1 MSKIKVGFLGL
12 GRIAD
17 LHQAGYVN
25 NPDAELYAIC
35 DTNSE
40 TLQLRQQQWGVPKAY
55 TSFAQMLLDPQ
66 LDAVE
71 ILTPTH
77 LHAQNTIEA
86 LEAGKHVS
94 VQKPMANTLEE
105 ADAMIAAAEK
115 AGKLLKVSDNY
126 SHYEPIVLAKRMID
140 EGKIGTPTNI
150 RFKLISGGSGGWEV
164 PMTAW
169 GWRVQESQAGRGLQ
183 TFDHGYHFWT
193 TAYWLFGEVDKVSA
207 WIDYIDGFVDSPAT
221 IMWKYKEP
229 FRYGVCDYCYE
240 TEMPMPYKYYAC
252 DEWFEISGSKGIILI
267 NRCSGQL
274 KSGPAVQ
281 YFDGQWHDIHCEYD
295 DWGEGFKGSTRNF
308 AAAISGHEPANLTA
322 EQGRYVLK
330 FDLAIQKSNMLN
342 REVYVDELDER
353 DPESYFAKRHADE
366 IENKRNRRI
375 PLEELAQKFGLGEML
390 KK

>member
-140 EGKIGTPTNI
+140 EGKIGKPTNI
-150 RFKLISGGSGGWEV
+150 RFKLISGCSGGWEV

-169 GWRVQESQAGRGLQ
+169 GWRVQESQAGR
-183 TFDHGYHFWT
+183 
-193 TAYWLFGEVDKVSA
+193 
-207 WIDYIDGFVDSPAT
+207 
-221 IMWKYKEP
+221 
-229 FRYGVCDYCYE
+229 
-240 TEMPMPYKYYAC
+240 
-252 DEWFEISGSKGIILI
+252 
-267 NRCSGQL
+267 
-274 KSGPAVQ
+274 
-281 YFDGQWHDIHCEYD
+281 
-295 DWGEGFKGSTRNF
+295 
-308 AAAISGHEPANLTA
+308 
-322 EQGRYVLK
+322 
-330 FDLAIQKSNMLN
+330 
-342 REVYVDELDER
+342 
-353 DPESYFAKRHADE
+353 
-366 IENKRNRRI
+366 
-375 PLEELAQKFGLGEML
+375 
-390 KK
+390 